1 MMMNDIKALVKD
13 AFADG
18 MDVDALLAKVKAEYE
33 IESAAAAASEFR
45 EANIAA
51 ARRKVAEAMYVYM
64 ETIDP
69 ELICDETVES
79 IDDNLKESERILH
92 TGAKLLGRVK
102 ATVKRPEK
110 KPEVFEAN
118 FGSKADL
125 QDAIERFM
133 KSEGLL

>member
-1 MMMNDIKALVKD
+1 MKDLQALVKD
-13 AFADG
+13 AYADG
-18 MDVDALLAKVKAEYE
+18 IDVDTLLAKVKAEYE
-33 IESAAAAASEFR
+33 IESAAALESERR
-45 EANIAA
+45 EASIAA

-92 TGAKLLGRVK
+92 SGARLLGRVK

-118 FGSKADL
+118 FGSRADL

-133 KSEGLL
+133 KSEGLI

>member
-18 MDVDALLAKVKAEYE
+18 VDVDALLAKVKAEYE
-33 IESAAAAASEFR
+33 IEKAAAAESERR
-45 EANIAA
+45 EASIAA

-92 TGAKLLGRVK
+92 TGARLLGRVK

-110 KPEVFEAN
+110 KPEVFEASI
-118 FGSKADL
+118 GSREDL
-125 QDAIERFM
+125 QDTIERFM
-133 KSEGLL
+133 RNEGLL

>member
-13 AFADG
+13 AYADG

-33 IESAAAAASEFR
+33 IAKAAAAESERHEAS
-45 EANIAA
+45 IAA

-69 ELICDETVES
+69 ELICDETIDS

-92 TGAKLLGRVK
+92 TGAKMLGHMK
-102 ATVKRPEK
+102 ATVKRPER
-110 KPEVFEAN
+110 KPEVFEATI
-118 FGSKADL
+118 GSKEDL

-133 KSEGLL
+133 KNEGLI

>member
-1 MMMNDIKALVKD
+1 MNDIKALVKD

-18 MDVDALLAKVKAEYE
+18 VDVDALLAKVKAEYE
-33 IESAAAAASEFR
+33 IEKAAAAESERR
-45 EANIAA
+45 EASIAA

-92 TGAKLLGRVK
+92 TGARLLGRVK

-110 KPEVFEAN
+110 KPEVFEASI
-118 FGSKADL
+118 GSREDL
-125 QDAIERFM
+125 QDTIERFM
-133 KSEGLL
+133 RNEGLL